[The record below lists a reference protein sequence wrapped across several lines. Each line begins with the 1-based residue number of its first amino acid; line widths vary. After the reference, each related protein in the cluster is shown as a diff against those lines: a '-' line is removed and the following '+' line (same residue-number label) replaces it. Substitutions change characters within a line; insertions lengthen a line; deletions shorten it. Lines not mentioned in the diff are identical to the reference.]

1 MHAEDAELAEFRH
14 DLTGQRACL
23 EPVSDVRQHPVRG
36 EGAHRVA
43 DKALLIGQLVIDLQQ
58 VRVRGT
64 CGHGRF
70 LSLAFQIRVLTSQ
83 MAMSARPRSGHYRAM
98 NEPSSHGTKR
108 LYRLREGRVVAGVC
122 AGLAAYFGV
131 DPTLVRLAFA
141 LLTVFGGA
149 GVLLYL
155 CAWVVMPEEGEG
167 ASIAE
172 TLVNKRR
179 S

>member
-1 MHAEDAELAEFRH
+1 
-14 DLTGQRACL
+14 
-23 EPVSDVRQHPVRG
+23 
-36 EGAHRVA
+36 
-43 DKALLIGQLVIDLQQ
+43 
-58 VRVRGT
+58 
-64 CGHGRF
+64 
-70 LSLAFQIRVLTSQ
+70 
-83 MAMSARPRSGHYRAM
+83 MSARSRKGDYRAM
-98 NEPSSHGTKR
+98 NEPNNGATKR
-108 LYRLREGRVVAGVC
+108 LYRIRDGRLVAGVC

-155 CAWVVMPEEGEG
+155 VAWVVIPDETDG

-172 TLVNKRR
+172 SLINKRR